1 VSEGGNKRWEI
12 MSRYERAWR
21 VKHAVRFPLFLPLG
35 TTILKPNLH
44 RSQNEGKQQKK
55 RKKEQE
61 RKLVNEGNTG

>member
-44 RSQNEGKQQKK
+44 RSQNEGKQHKK
-55 RKKEQE
+55 RKE
-61 RKLVNEGNTG
+61 RIGEKVSK

>member
-1 VSEGGNKRWEI
+1 MSEGGNKRWEI

-44 RSQNEGKQQKK
+44 RSQNEGEQQKK
-55 RKKEQE
+55 RKE
-61 RKLVNEGNTG
+61 RAGEKVSK